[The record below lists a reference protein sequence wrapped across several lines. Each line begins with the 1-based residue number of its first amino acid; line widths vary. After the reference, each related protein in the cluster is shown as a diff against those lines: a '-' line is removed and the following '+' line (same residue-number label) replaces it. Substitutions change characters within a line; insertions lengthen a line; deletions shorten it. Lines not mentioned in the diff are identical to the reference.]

1 MSMADREKMRAK
13 LRALV
18 ASMKNAAKIPGTTPA
33 GRWPIVKRHANGM
46 VQDKF
51 GRPGSA
57 SPSGGVYIS
66 PAWTRAMG
74 TYRPGQKI
82 DQYGLPEND
91 QVRAMVKRGE
101 IDP

>member
-1 MSMADREKMRAK
+1 MSMADREKMKAK
-13 LRALV
+13 LQQLV
-18 ASMKNAAKIPGTTPA
+18 ASIKNASQIPGVKP
-33 GRWPIVKRHANGM
+33 GGCWPIARKFENGM
-46 VQDKF
+46 VQDIYGHP
-51 GRPGSA
+51 GRPTKHA
-57 SPSGGVYIS
+57 GVYIS

-82 DQYGLPEND
+82 DRYGLPEND